1 MSTTIDLQQYLTET
15 ALVLRR
21 KGYEVAQAPDGHL
34 LIRLS
39 GQPICKVRKMGG
51 ITYRQGNLCSDE
63 LVSAKDQAYEIV
75 KTIAE
80 YMRAMENAPPLKVV
94 GLGDGYRLLAEFN
107 DAVLAGHPTERGV
120 QFITWERDFDRTGV
134 CHGHYMGSDYTAAKQ
149 DFAVRAGLIDQHP
162 FFTHQQL
169 AEIYRAVH
177 DMLDSEYPITGERR
191 KLLSEVTDQIER
203 AVPRLDK
210 LVEQSNSKELE
221 VIDSPYQSMQ
231 F

>member
-21 KGYEVAQAPDGHL
+21 EGYEVAQAPDGHL

-107 DAVLAGHPTERGV
+107 DAVLAGQPTLESSFRMFCWASTPCAWGRRASFSTATPTSPPPGSWSSASTPSRRPAGMCGTRPCSTYSPTCPTSSSTRG
-120 QFITWERDFDRTGV
+120 T
-134 CHGHYMGSDYTAAKQ
+134 
-149 DFAVRAGLIDQHP
+149 
-162 FFTHQQL
+162 
-169 AEIYRAVH
+169 
-177 DMLDSEYPITGERR
+177 RR
-191 KLLSEVTDQIER
+191 R
-203 AVPRLDK
+203 
-210 LVEQSNSKELE
+210 
-221 VIDSPYQSMQ
+221 
-231 F
+231 